1 MVMRGSSKK
10 RDRGRNAAVPSAG
23 SGCIRLPG
31 DLLTVSD
38 VAALLRVSRK
48 TVTRLIERG
57 LPGYLLPVRGG
68 WRFKPQEVLN
78 WLETQK
84 LGDG

>member
-1 MVMRGSSKK
+1 MSGSSKK
-10 RDRGRNAAVPSAG
+10 RHRGRNAAAPSAG

-68 WRFKPQEVLN
+68 WRFRRQEILE
-78 WLETQK
+78 WLEQQK
-84 LGDG
+84 LEDG